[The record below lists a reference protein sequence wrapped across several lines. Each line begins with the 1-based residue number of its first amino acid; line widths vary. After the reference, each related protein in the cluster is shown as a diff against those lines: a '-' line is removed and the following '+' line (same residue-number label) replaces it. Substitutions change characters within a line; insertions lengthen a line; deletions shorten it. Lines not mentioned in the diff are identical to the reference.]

1 MTTDIRVETEASA
14 AQAHDTPATGQANA
28 PGLEPR
34 ITAPGA
40 TQISVSRG
48 LGAWMRNHN
57 TSLGFTSYQTG
68 QLFLVGNHPNGT
80 ISFNQQSFTR
90 AMGLCWQPGRLYLGS
105 HFQLWRLENVLKP
118 GEIGNAAFDTV
129 LVPRNA
135 QTIGD
140 VDIHEVGVDAEGRM
154 IFVNTRYSC
163 LATVD
168 LNHSFR
174 PIWKPSFISKL
185 AAEDRCH
192 LNGLAMHDGKP
203 KYVTAVS
210 RSDVLSGWRER
221 RHEGGVLID
230 VETDRIVTDQLSM
243 PHSPRVVGEQVYAL
257 DSGRGQIIRIDPA
270 TGAKTDIAFCPGF
283 LRGMSIHD
291 GHALVTVSKP
301 RDGTFKHLSLD
312 GELKSR
318 DAEAWCGVLVVNLST
333 GDIVEWIKL
342 EGHITE
348 LFDVTVLPGVIN
360 PMSVGPETA
369 DIHATITF
377 DPTVR
382 PLAHP
387 TEARAA

>member
-1 MTTDIRVETEASA
+1 MTSETPNETSPA
-14 AQAHDTPATGQANA
+14 AAAATPSTGKPYA
-28 PGLEPR
+28 PGAEPK

-48 LGAWMRNHN
+48 LSAWMRSNA
-57 TSLGFTSYQTG
+57 TSLAFTSYQTG

-80 ISFNQQSFTR
+80 ISFNQQNFTR

-105 HFQLWRLENVLKP
+105 LFQLWRLENMLRP
-118 GEIGNAAFDTV
+118 GEIGNNAFDAV

-135 QTIGD
+135 QTVGD

-163 LATVD
+163 LCTVD
-168 LNHSFR
+168 LTHSFK
-174 PIWKPSFISKL
+174 PIWKPPFISKL

-192 LNGLAMHDGKP
+192 LNGLAMHQGRP

-221 RHEGGVLID
+221 RHEGGVLIE
-230 VETDRIVTDQLSM
+230 VETNRIVTDQLSM

-257 DSGRGQIIRIDPA
+257 DSGRGQLIRIDPKS
-270 TGAKTDIAFCPGF
+270 GAKTDIAFCPGF
-283 LRGMSIHD
+283 LRGLAIHN

-301 RDGTFKHLSLD
+301 RDGTFKHLLLD
-312 GELKSR
+312 GELTGR
-318 DAEAWCGVLVVNLST
+318 DAEAWCGVLVVNLSS
-333 GDIVEWIKL
+333 GDIVEWIRL

-348 LFDVTVLPGVIN
+348 LFDVTVLPGVVC
-360 PMSVGPETA
+360 PMSVGPDTA
-369 DIHATITF
+369 EIRNAISF
-377 DPTVR
+377 DPDLS
-382 PLAHP
+382 PA
-387 TEARAA
+387 EQRAA